1 MTVTPY
7 CPNLLQD
14 RQQLYQLLLTSKQ
27 QSIDNNSQQIVSIS
41 QEVPLLDPLAVLEKL
56 RNEPVISSLKP
67 PTKLQFYLE
76 NRGKNEAIA
85 AIDTAISCRFTGDGR
100 FQKTQ
105 SFIQNCLAKTI
116 SKGQLN
122 LPFSG
127 PHFFCSFTF
136 FPEGV
141 TNSQP
146 FPPATIFLPRWQV
159 SCSHSICVLVAN
171 VVVNCQTNLELL
183 LESLC
188 RNLQIILGLGRN
200 VSNLSSNRQKTIIKQ
215 DDKNEEKFK
224 SSVIEVLKSIQS
236 NHLNKIV
243 LAKSLD
249 VVSPLP
255 FNLVSSLDK
264 LRQRYPDCYIFST
277 SNGKGQNFLGA
288 SPERLLSISK
298 HQLVT
303 DALAGSAPR
312 GKTKAEDAKE
322 ANRLLGSEKE
332 RREHQFVLDFIAQRL
347 SQLGLVP
354 QFLPTP
360 QLLQL
365 SNIQHLWTPIQ
376 AQLQTDIH
384 PLEILA
390 QLHPTPAVAG
400 VPTQIAGEQIR
411 RYETFDRSLY
421 AAPLGWVDY
430 QGNCQFIVG
439 IRSALIESEKHKGTK
454 TNTYNA
460 RLYAGAGIVAGSEPE
475 NELAEIQLKLQ
486 ALLKALL

>member
-7 CPNLLQD
+7 CPNLFQD
-14 RQQLYQLLLTSKQ
+14 HQELYQLLLTSQQ

-41 QEVPLLDPLAVLEKL
+41 QEIPQLDPLAVLQTLGNK
-56 RNEPVISSLKP
+56 PIISSLK

-76 NRGKNEAIA
+76 NQSKHEAIA
-85 AIDTAISCRFTGDGR
+85 AIDAAISCQFNGSER
-100 FQKTQ
+100 FQKSQ
-105 SFIQNCLAKTI
+105 KFIQNCLAKTI

-136 FPEGV
+136 FPERA
-141 TNSQP
+141 TRRQP

-159 SCSHSICVLVAN
+159 SCSQSSCVLVAN
-171 VVVNCQTNLELL
+171 LVVNSKTNLDLL
-183 LESLC
+183 LERLHSKLKIIIGLSCQVSSL
-188 RNLQIILGLGRN
+188 RAN
-200 VSNLSSNRQKTIIKQ
+200 SADTTIKQ
-215 DDKNEEKFK
+215 DDKNEARFK
-224 SSVIEVLKSIQS
+224 SSVVEVLKSIQG

-249 VVSPLP
+249 VISPLP
-255 FNLVSSLDK
+255 FNLVNSLDK
-264 LRQRYPDCYIFST
+264 LRKRYSDCYIFST
-277 SNGKGQNFLGA
+277 SNGKGQSFIGA

-322 ANRLLGSEKE
+322 ANRLLSSEKE
-332 RREHQFVLDFIAQRL
+332 RREHQFVLDFIAQQL

-376 AQLQTDIH
+376 AQLLTDTH

-390 QLHPTPAVAG
+390 RLHPTPAVAG
-400 VPTQIAGEQIR
+400 VPTKIAGEQIR

-439 IRSALIESEKHKGTK
+439 IRSALIESEKHKGTRA
-454 TNTYNA
+454 NTYHA

-475 NELAEIQLKLQ
+475 KELAEIQLKLQ